1 MIYIFAATLMACGS
15 QKSENGNQPVADTT
29 AVVTDTVAP
38 KDSLAMVEEED
49 KLLKTLLP
57 DLCSRKFPTA
67 EEMKMWDLVIDK
79 DVEYKKLPVLARA
92 LVRAYFG
99 KQFWG
104 WNGDTEL
111 KCHDDCAFA
120 PVNGDFYAT
129 GDEGWYGVWPKT
141 VVASSISHNEGTN
154 YDVKEIVRDG
164 VIKPWCSA
172 VGKAEGATVT
182 CKFKLDK
189 MKPKLTMID
198 LNNGFCHTE
207 KQWKNHGRVAKLQLL
222 LDGKPLKTYDLED
235 TPDNQVLDIKPI
247 SPKNLNT
254 PFELTFKVLK
264 VYPGAKYNDVSI
276 SFLSFSDSEGAVFE
290 DEESKESY

>member
-15 QKSENGNQPVADTT
+15 QKSENGNQLVADTT
-29 AVVTDTVAP
+29 AVVADTVAP

-104 WNGDTEL
+104 KSEEQPEVDYEKAAFYPAYGEYLGIGDIENYDL
-111 KCHDDCAFA
+111 WADS
-120 PVNGDFYAT
+120 VY
-129 GDEGWYGVWPKT
+129 
-141 VVASSISHNEGTN
+141 ASSISHNEGTKYN
-154 YDVKEIVRDG
+154 VKEICRSG
-164 VIKPWCSA
+164 LYKPWCSA
-172 VGKAEGATVT
+172 VGKPEGESIT
-182 CKFKLDK
+182 CLFKLIK
-189 MKPKLTMID
+189 RP
-198 LNNGFCHTE
+198 LNYMTITNGFCHTE
-207 KQWKNHGRVAKLQLL
+207 KQWKNHGRIAKLQMLV
-222 LDGKPLKTYDLED
+222 DDHPIKTFTLED
-235 TPDNQVLDIKPI
+235 TPKFQGLEFPAIQ
-247 SPKNLNT
+247 PKSDGT
-254 PFELTFKVLK
+254 PVKVSFKILK

-276 SFLSFSDSEGAVFE
+276 TLLTFASNMVIDDEL